1 MKRIEIIGNLAQDA
15 EIHVI
20 NAKRSVVNFT
30 VAQNERWTD
39 KASGEKREVV
49 EYFDCSYFRNAEDAE
64 KMKAWLKKGIMV
76 FVEGD
81 PSVRAF
87 IKKDNL
93 AYGTIKIEVVHV
105 RCLTP
110 MNKDNSQSS

>member
-20 NAKRSVVNFT
+20 NDKRSVVNFT

-39 KASGEKREVV
+39 KVSGEKREAT

-87 IKKDNL
+87 VKKDGL
-93 AYGTIKIEVVHV
+93 AYGIIKIEVVHV
-105 RCLTP
+105 RSLTP
-110 MNKDNSQSS
+110 MKKEENN